1 MICASL
7 KKIADAALKIEDDV
21 LAEVRDPL
29 IMALDESEI
38 LVLVGLESLKLGI
51 LPACLILLEVSRDVV
66 REEGLQQ
73 VQLVVVGIVELL
85 ALLSLQEVVSA
96 ILVAV
101 LDDILLEL
109 LLAEYLLLQDDAVLE
124 LELGGLEGI
133 QGLSE
138 VLHIDCP
145 RVSHVGQV
153 V

>member
-7 KKIADAALKIEDDV
+7 KKVADAALKIEDDV

-38 LVLVGLESLKLGI
+38 LVLVGLEGLKLGI
-51 LPACLILLEVSRDVV
+51 LPAGLILLEVSRDVV

-133 QGLSE
+133 QCLSE